1 MLSLSF
7 VTGTEPGKWFRRF
20 EKFTDHGGL
29 AAQGSDDAL
38 AHVLAG
44 TTLGL
49 VRLPDPRL
57 NDALLE
63 DCHLVE
69 LYEETPGIA
78 VPKDSIYA
86 EVGQALRAEDVTD
99 EHVNYQIGSDGFL
112 DMAALRSAL
121 QVVAA
126 NVGIALAPQPV
137 LKVLSK
143 KQVVPLEYIPAAGE
157 SIPRTRIALVWRKD
171 DDCDQIQDF
180 VGIAKGRRAGSSRQ
194 AAPKG
199 SEKKTVNKPVNK
211 TVKKAVKKTTARGG
225 RRATKPQKF
234 SRGRKRR

>member
-20 EKFTDHGGL
+20 NEFTDHGGVQ
-29 AAQGSDDAL
+29 AVGSDDAL
-38 AHVLAG
+38 GDVLAG

-57 NDALLE
+57 DDAFVE
-63 DCHLVE
+63 DYHLVE
-69 LYEETPGIA
+69 LYEESPGIA

-86 EVGQALRAEDVTD
+86 EVGQKLRAADVAD
-99 EHVNYQIGSDGFL
+99 EHLNYQIAADGSV
-112 DMAALRSAL
+112 DMAELRTAL

-126 NVGIALAPQPV
+126 NVGIAIAPQPV

-143 KQVVPLEYIPAAGE
+143 KQVVPLEYVVGE
-157 SIPRTRIALVWRKD
+157 GEPIPRTRIALVWRKD
-171 DDCDQIQDF
+171 DDCDAIQDF

-194 AAPKG
+194 VAPKKA
-199 SEKKTVNKPVNK
+199 KKVAP
-211 TVKKAVKKTTARGG
+211 KAVKATRKTTSNG
-225 RRATKPQKF
+225 RKRSGKTQKF
-234 SRGRKRR
+234 SRGKKRR